1 MSELSPGAK
10 APDFVLAAHDGKKYS
25 LKDFRG
31 KKVVLYFY
39 PKDDTSGCTKEA
51 CSFRD
56 NLSAI
61 KKKGAVVIG
70 VSADAPGSHEKF
82 TEKYDLNFPLLSDE
96 NKTILIKYGVWQ
108 EKSMYGRKYMGV
120 VRTTYIIDEKGKIS
134 HVFPKVKVDGHT
146 DEILTSLA
154 E

>member
-1 MSELSPGAK
+1 M
-10 APDFVLAAHDGKKYS
+10 
-25 LKDFRG
+25 
-31 KKVVLYFY
+31 
-39 PKDDTSGCTKEA
+39 
-51 CSFRD
+51 
-56 NLSAI
+56 
-61 KKKGAVVIG
+61 IG
-70 VSADAPGSHEKF
+70 VSPDAPGSHEKF